1 MIMLSKKKGHK
12 DNILKEVW
20 ADKLKEFEEAQSFLN
35 ECDQDAFEIAN
46 ARFNLIQSELSFICK
61 KMKELNV
68 ELEGV

>member
-1 MIMLSKKKGHK
+1 MIMLSKKKGHR

-61 KMKELNV
+61 KMKELSIDV
-68 ELEGV
+68 EGV